1 MNANFCNAAYLDSGF
16 YAANKLPPS
25 ELEPCLKSLLAASHN
40 WRVREAKQ
48 AVILAREFVDRWR
61 QTADLWDS
69 LDLSELDFVDR
80 QKLRTEFFFV
90 GTARP
95 FRSHAERRTWSEDFI
110 NGWIRSNSPKPTG
123 ESLVDTR
130 LRQSKEDNQPLT
142 LPETIDLIKA
152 SGEVPEWD
160 YPTETR
166 NGRVYVDLSRH
177 EAGIL
182 ICDESFFPV
191 LKVLVPFQVIDGK
204 LYKNVRKHLRGK
216 PIWKGTSF
224 EEYDIGATAYYK
236 YPIHHLAAWF
246 KHGVDG
252 GSVYAGDGN
261 YLNLSGDNLYFP
273 SLTGAQTMHNSDR
286 GESANSYLL
295 NERRKTNLQDWAAVK
310 LTTDPV
316 FAKPKAAK
324 KVHSNNERSQT
335 ADKNSDDLQIERDYR
350 VVQLN

>member
-1 MNANFCNAAYLDSGF
+1 MQCKINRNEGLWVVGLKAQEILS
-16 YAANKLPPS
+16 PS
-25 ELEPCLKSLLAASHN
+25 DATQFLKSLVEDFKPRCRTSDDFKRAS
-40 WRVREAKQ
+40 
-48 AVILAREFVDRWR
+48 LSYLDRWKFCY
-61 QTADLWDS
+61 DIWDS
-69 LDLSELDFVDR
+69 LDLSDLDFVEQ

-90 GTARP
+90 GTTRP

-110 NGWIRSNSPKPTG
+110 KGWIRSNSKPVE

-130 LRQSKEDNQPLT
+130 LRQSKEDNEPLT

-160 YPTETR
+160 YPTEAR

-191 LKVLVPFQVIDGK
+191 LKVLVPFQVIGGK

-224 EEYDIGATAYYK
+224 EEYDIGETAYYK

-246 KHGVDG
+246 KCGVDG
-252 GSVYAGDGN
+252 GI
-261 YLNLSGDNLYFP
+261 
-273 SLTGAQTMHNSDR
+273 
-286 GESANSYLL
+286 
-295 NERRKTNLQDWAAVK
+295 RRI
-310 LTTDPV
+310 
-316 FAKPKAAK
+316 
-324 KVHSNNERSQT
+324 SQFIP
-335 ADKNSDDLQIERDYR
+335 IERTPKDKPSGLGGGETDSR
-350 VVQLN
+350 SCIRQAESSKGPQQ